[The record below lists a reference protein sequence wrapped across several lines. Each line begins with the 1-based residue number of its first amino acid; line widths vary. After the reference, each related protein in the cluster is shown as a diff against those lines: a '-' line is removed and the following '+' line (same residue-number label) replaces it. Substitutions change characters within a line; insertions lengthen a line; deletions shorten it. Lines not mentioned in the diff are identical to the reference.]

1 MGTQTA
7 DEIANTESGHL
18 MAPAEVPKSSSFDV
32 LAGGGE
38 MGALMRTIDWAST
51 PLGPVETWSQ
61 TLKTM
66 VSFLLANRFP
76 ILLWWGPDY
85 IQLYNDAY
93 RPILGAKH
101 PQSMGQPVR
110 ECWWEIYDVIGPLID
125 TPFNGG
131 PATWMDDIL
140 LEVKRHGFAE
150 ETHFTIAYSPVPD
163 PTADR
168 GIGGVIATVTET
180 TEQIIGER
188 RVLALRDLGTQSV
201 VEARTAEQACAAATE
216 VLSQHSRD
224 IPFALIYLLDP
235 DGKRVRLAGVTGT
248 NSGGVMSPETID
260 LVDAATDPVG
270 WPIREALETE
280 ALHIV
285 EHLGARFPDVPPGP
299 WSDPPHTGVVV
310 PIASNIAHRPNGVLV
325 AGVSPRHGFDEQYA
339 TFFELIARQVSTAVV
354 NASAYE
360 DEKRRAEA
368 LAELDRA
375 KTAFFSNVSHEF
387 RTPLTLLLG
396 PAQEVLADPRIPA
409 ADRQRVEV
417 IHRNALR
424 LQRLVNALLDFSRI
438 EAGRIEARYEKTD
451 LAESTRELASNF
463 QSAIDAA
470 GLTLVV
476 DAPPVGQPVFV
487 DREMWE
493 KIVLNLISN
502 AFKHTFEGQIA
513 VSLRADATHAELV
526 VRDTGVGIPADQ
538 IANLFERF
546 HRVPHTRSR
555 THEGSGIGLALVQEL
570 VRLHGGT
577 IEVAS
582 KEALGTAFTVRIPL
596 GHSHLPADRLSEE
609 RERLSAAPAATP
621 FVEEAL
627 RWLPA
632 REEPAGDT
640 AGDSASD
647 ESTRDADSRG
657 RILIADDNAD
667 MRDYVA
673 RLLRARGWHI
683 HAVPDGQTALDT
695 ARRERPDLVLAD
707 VMMPGLDGFALLR
720 ELRADPATAD
730 IPLILLSARAGD
742 EARVEGLSAG
752 ANDYLVKPFSA
763 RELVARV
770 SGTLQLSRIRGDIK
784 ERSAQLETLFDAAPI
799 GVYLVDSEF
808 RLAAVNSTARARFD
822 DIPDLIGRDFDEV
835 MHLLR
840 PKARADEVVGLY
852 RRTLETGE
860 PYVAPEEQY
869 ARPED
874 GETEFYQWRIS
885 RVPLAE
891 GRYGV
896 VCYFLDITE
905 QVRARHDAEAA
916 RAAAEQANSAKSE
929 FLAAMSHELR
939 TPLNAIAGYV
949 QLLSMGVHGPLSDE
963 QRQVLRR
970 VEMSER
976 HLLSLITDVLNF
988 AKIEARRVEYDIKT
1002 VPLAPAVADVG
1013 VMMAPQVMAKGLTF
1027 ENRIA
1032 NDAAVK
1038 GDPDKVQQILL
1049 NLMSNATKFTP
1060 AGGRIVIDA
1069 PTRDGSP
1076 AETRFLRVTD
1086 TGAGIPRDKQDAI
1099 FEPFVQVDRGL
1110 SRPTEGTGLGLAIS
1124 RDLARGMGGDLR
1136 ARSDLGKGS
1145 SFTLSMP
1152 AAT

>member
-1 MGTQTA
+1 VGTQTA
-7 DEIANTESGHL
+7 DELANTESRHF
-18 MAPAEVPKSSSFDV
+18 MAPAELPKSGSFDV

-38 MGALMRTIDWAST
+38 MGALMRSIDWAGT
-51 PLGPVETWSQ
+51 PLGPVEAWSQ

-110 ECWWEIYDVIGPLID
+110 ECWWEIYDVIGTLID

-188 RVLALRDLGTQSV
+188 RVLALRDLGTRSV
-201 VEARTAEQACAAATE
+201 VEARTAEQACAAATD

-235 DGKRVRLAGVTGT
+235 DGERVRLAGVTGT
-248 NSGGVMSPETID
+248 KAGGALSPETID
-260 LVDAATDPVG
+260 LGEAASDPVG

-285 EHLGARFPDVPPGP
+285 EHLGARFTDIPPGP

-310 PIASNIAHRPNGVLV
+310 PIASNIAHRPSGVLV

-354 NASAYE
+354 NARAYE

-417 IHRNALR
+417 IQRNALR

-438 EAGRIEARYEKTD
+438 EAGRAEALYEKTD

-476 DAPPVGQPVFV
+476 DAPPIGQPVYV

-502 AFKHTFEGQIA
+502 AFKHTFDGQIA
-513 VSLRADATHAELV
+513 VSLRADATNAELA

-538 IANLFERF
+538 IPNLFKRF
-546 HRVPHTRSR
+546 HRVPQIRSR

-582 KEALGTAFTVRIPL
+582 KEALGTTFTVRIPL
-596 GHSHLPADRLSEE
+596 GHSHLPPERLSEE
-609 RERLSAAPAATP
+609 RARLSAAGATP

-632 REEPAGDT
+632 REDAAGDT
-640 AGDSASD
+640 GSD
-647 ESTRDADSRG
+647 ETTRSAPADSRG

-683 HAVPDGQTALDT
+683 QSVPDGQTALET
-695 ARRERPDLVLAD
+695 ARRETPDLVLAD

-730 IPLILLSARAGD
+730 IPCILLSARAGD
-742 EARVEGLSAG
+742 EARVEGLAAG

-770 SGTLQLSRIRGDIK
+770 NGTLQLSRVRGDAK
-784 ERSAQLETLFDAAPI
+784 QHAAQLETLFNAAPI

-808 RLAAVNSTARARFD
+808 RLAAVNSTARAMFD

-835 MHLLR
+835 MQLLR
-840 PKARADEVVGLY
+840 PKARADEVVSRF
-852 RRTLETGE
+852 RRTLETGD
-860 PYVAPEEQY
+860 PYVAPEEQF
-869 ARPED
+869 ARAED
-874 GETEFYQWRIS
+874 GEAEFYEWRIS
-885 RVPLAE
+885 RIPLAE

-896 VCYFLDITE
+896 VCYFLDISE

-916 RAAAEQANSAKSE
+916 RAAAEQANSAKSD

-949 QLLSMGVHGPLSDE
+949 QLLSMGVHGPLSDD

-976 HLLSLITDVLNF
+976 HLLALITDVLNF

-1002 VPLAPAVADVG
+1002 VPLAIAVADVG
-1013 VMMAPQVMAKGLTF
+1013 TMMAQQVTAKGLTF

-1032 NDAAVK
+1032 NRAAVN

-1049 NLMSNATKFTP
+1049 NLLSNATKFTP
-1060 AGGRIVIDA
+1060 AGGRIVVDA

-1076 AETRFLRVTD
+1076 DDVRFLRVSD
-1086 TGAGIPRDKQDAI
+1086 TGMGIPRDKQDAI

-1136 ARSDLGKGS
+1136 VRSDVGKGA
-1145 SFTLSMP
+1145 SFTLTMP

>member
-1 MGTQTA
+1 M
-7 DEIANTESGHL
+7 ESRHIV
-18 MAPAEVPKSSSFDV
+18 APAEPPKSGASDV
-32 LAGGGE
+32 LAAGGE

-201 VEARTAEQACAAATE
+201 VEARTAEQACAAAAD

-235 DGKRVRLAGVTGT
+235 DGKRVRLAGVTGAKA
-248 NSGGVMSPETID
+248 GGVVSPETID
-260 LVDAATDPVG
+260 LGDAAADPVG

-285 EHLGARFPDVPPGP
+285 EHLHARFPDVPPGP

-354 NASAYE
+354 NARAYE

-396 PAQEVLADPRIPA
+396 PAQEVLDDPRIPA

-438 EAGRIEARYEKTD
+438 EAGRIEALYEKTD
-451 LAESTRELASNF
+451 LAEATRELASNF
-463 QSAIDAA
+463 QSAVAAA

-476 DAPPVGQPVFV
+476 DTPAVGQPVYV

-502 AFKHTFEGQIA
+502 AFKHTFEGQIT
-513 VSLRADATHAELV
+513 VSLHADATNAELV

-538 IANLFERF
+538 IPNLFKRF
-546 HRVPHTRSR
+546 HRVPQIRSR

-570 VRLHGGT
+570 VHLHGGT
-577 IEVAS
+577 IDVAS
-582 KEALGTAFTVRIPL
+582 KESRGTAFTVRIPL

-609 RERLSAAPAATP
+609 REHLSAGPNATP

-627 RWLPA
+627 RWLPTK
-632 REEPAGDT
+632 EEPAGDT
-640 AGDSASD
+640 GSD
-647 ESTRDADSRG
+647 ETARRAAADSRG

-683 HAVPDGQTALDT
+683 QAVADGQTALD
-695 ARRERPDLVLAD
+695 AVRREAPDLVLAD

-720 ELRADPATAD
+720 ELRADPVTAD
-730 IPLILLSARAGD
+730 IPCILLSARAGE

-770 SGTLQLSRIRGDIK
+770 NGTVQLSRIRGDTK
-784 ERSAQLETLFDAAPI
+784 QRSAQLETLFNAAPI

-808 RLAAVNSTARARFD
+808 RLAAVNSTARAGFAG
-822 DIPDLIGRDFDEV
+822 IPDLIGRDFDEV

-840 PKARADEVVGLY
+840 PKARADEVVRRF

-860 PYVAPEEQY
+860 PYVAPEEQS
-869 ARPED
+869 AKPED
-874 GETEFYQWRIS
+874 GENKFYQWRIG
-885 RVPLAE
+885 RIPVAE

-905 QVRARHDAEAA
+905 QVRARHDAESA
-916 RAAAEQANSAKSE
+916 RAAAERANSAKSE

-963 QRQVLRR
+963 QRQVLKR

-988 AKIEARRVEYDIKT
+988 AKIEARRVEYDIQT
-1002 VPLAPAVADVG
+1002 VPLTVAVANVG
-1013 VMMAPQVMAKGLTF
+1013 AMMAQQVTAKGLTF
-1027 ENRIA
+1027 ENRVA
-1032 NDAAVK
+1032 NGAAVK

-1049 NLMSNATKFTP
+1049 NLLSNATKFTP
-1060 AGGRIVIDA
+1060 AGGRIVVDA
-1069 PTRDGSP
+1069 PTREGS
-1076 AETRFLRVTD
+1076 AADARFLRVSD
-1086 TGAGIPRDKQDAI
+1086 TGSGIPRDKQEAI

-1136 ARSDLGKGS
+1136 VRSDVGRGS

-1152 AAT
+1152 APT

>member
-1 MGTQTA
+1 VV
-7 DEIANTESGHL
+7 
-18 MAPAEVPKSSSFDV
+18 APAERPNSPDADA

-38 MGALMRTIDWAST
+38 MGALMRSIDWVAT
-51 PLGPVETWSQ
+51 PLGPVHAWSP

-101 PQSMGQPVR
+101 PRSMGQPVR
-110 ECWWEIYDVIGPLID
+110 DCWWEIYDVIGPLID
-125 TPFNGG
+125 TPFHGG

-180 TEQIIGER
+180 TEQVIGER

-201 VEARTAEQACAAATE
+201 VEAKTAEQACAAAAD

-224 IPFALIYLLDP
+224 MPFALIYLLDR
-235 DGKRVRLAGVTGT
+235 DENRMRLAGVMGT
-248 NSGGVMSPETID
+248 TAGGVISPKTID
-260 LVDAATDPVG
+260 LGDAASDPVG
-270 WPIREALETE
+270 WPMREALETE

-299 WSDPPHTGVVV
+299 WSDPPHTGVAV
-310 PIASNIAHRPNGVLV
+310 PIASNIAHRPAGVLV

-339 TFFELIARQVSTAVV
+339 TFFELVARQISSAV
-354 NASAYE
+354 ASARAYE

-396 PAQEVLADPRIPA
+396 PAQEVLADPKIPP
-409 ADRQRVEV
+409 ADRRRVEV

-424 LQRLVNALLDFSRI
+424 LQRLVNTLLDFSRI
-438 EAGRIEARYEKTD
+438 EAGRVDAVYESTD
-451 LAESTRELASNF
+451 LAASTRELASNF
-463 QSAIDAA
+463 QSAVDAA
-470 GLTLVV
+470 GLALVV
-476 DAPPVGQPVFV
+476 DAPPIGQPVYV

-502 AFKHTFEGQIA
+502 AFKHTFKGEIG
-513 VSLRADATHAELV
+513 VSLHADETHVQLM
-526 VRDTGVGIPADQ
+526 VRDTGVGIPAGQ
-538 IANLFERF
+538 VSNIFKRF
-546 HRVPHTRSR
+546 NRVAQTRSR

-570 VRLHGGT
+570 VRLHDGT
-577 IEVAS
+577 ISVAS
-582 KEALGTAFTVRIPL
+582 EEGKGTAFTVRIPL
-596 GHSHLPADRLSEE
+596 GTSHLPQEKLGAE
-609 RERLSAAPAATP
+609 RQPPSPSVTATP

-627 RWLPA
+627 QWLP
-632 REEPAGDT
+632 EPEPRAEPG
-640 AGDSASD
+640 GQPASND
-647 ESTRDADSRG
+647 VHVDGAG

-667 MRDYVA
+667 MRDYVT
-673 RLLRARGWHI
+673 RLLRGRGWI
-683 HAVPDGQTALDT
+683 VEAVADGYA
-695 ARRERPDLVLAD
+695 ARDAARLNAPDLVLAD

-720 ELRADPATAD
+720 ELRADPSTAD
-730 IPLILLSARAGD
+730 MPVILLSARAGE
-742 EARVEGLSAG
+742 EARVEGLAAG
-752 ANDYLVKPFSA
+752 ADDYLVKPFSTL
-763 RELVARV
+763 ELAARV
-770 SGTLQLSRIRGDIK
+770 KATLHAGQVRRDIK
-784 ERSAQLETLFDAAPI
+784 QRTAQFETLFNNAPI
-799 GVYLVDSEF
+799 GVYLVDSDF
-808 RLAAVNSTARARFD
+808 RLAALNPTARERFGGKT
-822 DIPDLIGRDFDEV
+822 DLVGRDFDDL
-835 MHLLR
+835 MHVLR
-840 PKARADEVVGLY
+840 PKSRADDVV
-852 RRTLETGE
+852 RRFRHTLETGE
-860 PYVAPEEQY
+860 SYAAPEDKLQASESGQ
-869 ARPED
+869 
-874 GETEFYQWRIS
+874 TEFYQWRIS
-885 RVPLAE
+885 RIPLTD

-896 VCYFLDITE
+896 VCYFLDITA
-905 QVRARHDAEAA
+905 QVHARRDAEAA
-916 RAAAEQANSAKSE
+916 RAAAESANSAKSE

-949 QLLSMGVHGPLSDE
+949 QLLTMGVHGPLSDE
-963 QRQVLRR
+963 QRQVLGR

-988 AKIEARRVEYDIKT
+988 AKIEARRVEYDIKS
-1002 VPLAPAVADVG
+1002 VPLATAVANVG
-1013 VMMAPQVMAKGLTF
+1013 AMMAPQLMAKGLVF
-1027 ENRIA
+1027 ENRIR
-1032 NDAAVK
+1032 DASAVR

-1049 NLMSNATKFTP
+1049 NLLSNATKFTP
-1060 AGGRIVIDA
+1060 TGGRIVVDA
-1069 PTRDGSP
+1069 PTRQQDEKP
-1076 AETRFLRVTD
+1076 DATLFLRVSD
-1086 TGAGIPRDKQDAI
+1086 TGPGIPSDKQEAI

-1136 ARSDLGKGS
+1136 VRSRVGQGS

-1152 AAT
+1152 AA